1 LRRGT
6 FDAVYEAV
14 LALTTLSSLIKPLAS
29 VVTGARSDHIGL
41 MALTLEKFAALLC
54 LQYGPAKAGFRL
66 KAVLQASTNFR
77 TGVCSTEL

>member
-41 MALTLEKFAALLC
+41 MALTLENLRLC
-54 LQYGPAKAGFRL
+54 CASSTVRL
-66 KAVLQASTNFR
+66 KPDSA
-77 TGVCSTEL
+77 